1 MRIHFIGICGV
12 AMSAIAI
19 ALKEKGHTVTG
30 SDAGFYPPISD
41 HLKKSGINFY
51 PGWHPEKMC
60 ANGDPDLVVV
70 GNVAGSTNPEW
81 LTVQEKKLAYK
92 SYPEV
97 LAAYFINEN
106 SIVAAGTYGKTTT
119 SAMLTHVFREAKMD
133 PSWMY
138 GGLTIDES
146 PAAHIGKSKWSILE
160 GDEYKTARWDDRAK
174 FMLYSPTHLII
185 TAIQWDHADLYP
197 TEKKYFEAFNRL
209 VSGIPDDGL
218 VVYSIDKNEVV
229 KTVKKYSAARTVSYG
244 MHNDADYRYF
254 GLEATRDGLTF
265 TIAHTGQEF
274 EIRSKMLG
282 GYNAENM
289 TAVFA
294 MATECGVPTKKIIEA
309 LATFPGMKRRLEK
322 RYSGAVDVIDDI
334 AHSPAKAESTLL
346 NLHQTYTGKIIAV
359 FEPNTG
365 NRQKQSAPLY
375 KNAFSAANHVII
387 PKLTKLKT
395 TKGSKQPMEAINL
408 ASVIQKTH
416 NNVHCIEDD
425 NELTDWLVE
434 NTNEGDVIAFLG
446 SHSFRGMIEE
456 TVKKM
461 ERKFKK

>member
-60 ANGDPDLVVV
+60 ADGDPDLVVV

-81 LTVQEKKLAYK
+81 KYVQEKKLAYK

-119 SAMLTHVFREAKMD
+119 SALLTHIFREAKED

-138 GGLTIDES
+138 GGLTVDES
-146 PAAHIGKSKWSILE
+146 PAAHIGKSKWSIME

-174 FMLYSPTHLII
+174 FMLYSPTQLII
-185 TAIQWDHADLYP
+185 TAIEWDHADLYP
-197 TEKKYFEAFNRL
+197 TEKKYFDAFHRL
-209 VSGIPDDGL
+209 ISGIPDDGL
-218 VVYSIDKNEVV
+218 IVYSSDRPEVV
-229 KTVKKYSAARTVSYG
+229 KNVKKYSASKNISYG
-244 MHNDADYRYF
+244 TNQEADYRYF
-254 GLEATRDGLTF
+254 GLETDKNGLSF
-265 TIAHTGQEF
+265 TITHSQKEYQ
-274 EIRSKMLG
+274 IKSKLLG
-282 GYNAENM
+282 DYNAENM
-289 TAVFA
+289 TAAFA
-294 MATECGVPTKKIIEA
+294 MARECKIPEEKIVAA

-322 RYSGAVDVIDDI
+322 RYSGPVDVIDDI

-346 NLHQTYTGKIIAV
+346 NLHKTYTGKIIAV

-365 NRQKQSAPLY
+365 NRQKQSSPLY
-375 KNAFSAANHVII
+375 KNAFAAANHVVI
-387 PKLTKLKT
+387 PKLTKLKHM
-395 TKGSKQPMEAINL
+395 KGVPPPMEAINL
-408 ASVIQKTH
+408 ASVIKKTH

-425 NELTDWLVE
+425 NELTDWLANNAE
-434 NTNEGDVIAFLG
+434 TGDVIVFLG

-456 TVKKM
+456 TVKKI
-461 ERKFKK
+461 EKKFTK